1 MPPEHNRQPLDQ
13 PLPSTLPPPVGA
25 PPEKPAAKRA
35 DDPHVVARID
45 DLLKDFGVDPATFNA
60 RLVRELIQTG
70 LKLIPDGRDTGELK
84 LISTAV
90 KEMRYAY
97 RVFGQYPEPHKVSIF
112 GSART
117 PASHPDYAAARE
129 FGAIMG
135 KKGWM
140 VITGAGDGIM
150 KAGHEGPG
158 REASFGVAIRLP
170 FETNANEVI
179 AGDEKLVYFRYFFT
193 RKLMF
198 LSQSEA
204 VALFPGGFGTM
215 DEGFEALTLI
225 QTGKSSMIPIVLV
238 EGANQTYWQEFDH
251 AMRTMLLAR
260 GWISPEDLDLYRIF
274 NTPAAAAD
282 HVVQFYRMYHSSRYV
297 KDDLVIRLRK
307 PLKQVDIDR
316 LTDEFR
322 ILIKKEGTTSSPSKI
337 VQRAPFEQEDDHLL
351 LPRLSFPHT
360 RYKFGLIR
368 RLIDRINDCEPA

>member
-1 MPPEHNRQPLDQ
+1 MPPEHNRQPLDI
-13 PLPSTLPPPVGA
+13 PSPSTLPPPVGA
-25 PPEKPAAKRA
+25 PPEKPAAKRVE
-35 DDPHVVARID
+35 DPALVAKID
-45 DLLKDFGVDPATFNA
+45 DLLKHVGVDSTTFNA
-60 RLVRELIQTG
+60 KLVRDLVQTS

-84 LISTAV
+84 LITTAV

-117 PASHPDYAAARE
+117 PVNHPDYAAARE

-135 KKGWM
+135 QKGWM

-215 DEGFEALTLI
+215 DEAFEALTLV
-225 QTGKSSMIPIVLV
+225 QTGKSSMIPIVMV
-238 EGANQTYWQEFDH
+238 EGANQTYWEEFDH
-251 AMRTMLLAR
+251 AMRTMLLTR
-260 GWISPEDLDLYRIF
+260 GWISPEDIDLYRIF
-274 NTPAAAAD
+274 KTPAEAAD
-282 HVVQFYRMYHSSRYV
+282 HVVQFYRIYHSSRYV
-297 KDDLVIRLRK
+297 KDDLVIRLKK
-307 PLKQVDIDR
+307 PLKQIDVDR
-316 LTDEFR
+316 LSDEFK
-322 ILIKKEGTTSSPSKI
+322 ILIKPEGTTPSPSKI
-337 VQRAPFEQEDDHLL
+337 VQRGPFEVEEDHLT

-360 RYKFGLIR
+360 RYKFGMIR
-368 RLIDRINDCEPA
+368 KLIDRINQCDPA